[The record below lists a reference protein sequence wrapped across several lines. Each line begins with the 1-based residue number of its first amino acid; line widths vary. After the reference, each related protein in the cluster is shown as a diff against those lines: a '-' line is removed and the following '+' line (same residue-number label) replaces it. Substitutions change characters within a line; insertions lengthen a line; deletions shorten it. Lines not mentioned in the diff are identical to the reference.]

1 MSENKRSTIRKFTN
15 DYYLIIDEDTNELM
29 GRIVDLTTDGFMI
42 ISDASIDIPQ
52 IVNCKMDFQRM
63 IRFQKFMSFV
73 AESKWCEFNEYC
85 HWYETGF
92 KISNISEEN
101 VEIIKEII
109 DEWDIKGAKKHS
121 TIYNHNNDEMEY
133 L

>member
-1 MSENKRSTIRKFTN
+1 MSTNKRSTIRKFTN

-63 IRFQKFMSFV
+63 IRFQRSMNFM
-73 AESKWCEFNEYC
+73 AESKWCEFNKYC

-92 KISNISEEN
+92 RISNISEEN
-101 VEIIKEII
+101 IEIIKEII
-109 DEWDIKGAKKHS
+109 DEWDIKGTKKNRS
-121 TIYNHNNDEMEY
+121 VYNLDNDEMEY